1 MYSDKK
7 ELKMDKVLK
16 SIPGVGE
23 VGIDTSLSHT
33 RFCYYAKLYNGSY
46 NAAGF
51 ESQAE
56 AEDEL
61 DYAVQMVDQ

>member
-16 SIPGVGE
+16 SIAGVGE

-33 RFCYYAKLYNGSY
+33 RFCYYAKLYDGSY
-46 NAAGF
+46 DAAGF
-51 ESQAE
+51 ETQQE
-56 AEDEL
+56 AEEEL
-61 DYAVQMVDQ
+61 DYAAQR